1 MPGGKCIFL
10 SKKSSSCFFSVAH
23 ICGWKNRIFL
33 RMWILSWIGLI
44 AWTHHQTR
52 RAPSPRSLERAAMS
66 SLLWI
71 VPLWSIHRGLCI
83 FMWSLFVGI
92 QQAAGTCIILW
103 YCCEYCYG
111 FQPVLWNKLKN
122 NHFNICC
129 CYSVLLD
136 TRRCCVGFNTLSS
149 FTQCILC
156 VFPWNNKDGHTN
168 KSSKWQRLLT

>member
-1 MPGGKCIFL
+1 MPGGKCIFP

-52 RAPSPRSLERAAMS
+52 RAPSPRSLGS

-122 NHFNICC
+122 TQSLQ
-129 CYSVLLD
+129 YLLLL
-136 TRRCCVGFNTLSS
+136 FSS
-149 FTQCILC
+149 FGYWALLC
-156 VFPWNNKDGHTN
+156 RFQYAFFFYSMYTLCFPLKQPRWSHKQ
-168 KSSKWQRLLT
+168 KQ